1 MFRWFPSV
9 PVLSSW
15 RASGKGKR
23 YSGAGIRILLS
34 DIQQEHLLRFCFG
47 NTTSTEQFL
56 FPTLTNVTL
65 TVLLLS
71 VPRTHRLISVRE
83 GIRITRGRKATVFGH
98 ELHQLKDHFKVL

>member
-15 RASGKGKR
+15 SASGKGKR
-23 YSGAGIRILLS
+23 YSGAGIRILFS
-34 DIQQEHLLRFCFG
+34 GIQLRFCFG

-71 VPRTHRLISVRE
+71 VPRTHRLISVRG